1 MAGISS
7 KSAGKLDNRKKFN
20 AGTELNT
27 DFDINLYETNFRS
40 LDPQVGRFWQ
50 IDPYSDIIVE
60 LSPYNFASNN
70 PISRND
76 PLGLKD
82 SIYRKELPAVLI
94 TGKRSM
100 NVPSSFLPYIGF
112 ANGRPYSVAS
122 LNEWPLSFSRNRSND
137 LLDSWEKGLGA
148 ENRLYLPHHSM
159 TRRLKNAWQVHNA
172 RVAFY
177 KKYLTDYKNGKS
189 LKGGSLPGYEG
200 TFGLGGIILAGTD
213 LVEQFVGGFLLDIRV
228 DEKGENLLF
237 ILQNTT
243 GIRSA
248 SYHRNADIERDPNA
262 EFTPEGNLNQIY
274 IWKEPINSKQFYY
287 IEHEDDFGKSR
298 IVK

>member
-82 SIYRKELPAVLI
+82 SINGLKLPLKSRDPTSI
-94 TGKRSM
+94 T
-100 NVPSSFLPYIGF
+100 FLSCISCWVN
-112 ANGRPYSVAS
+112 A
-122 LNEWPLSFSRNRSND
+122 D
-137 LLDSWEKGLGA
+137 LAK
-148 ENRLYLPHHSM
+148 
-159 TRRLKNAWQVHNA
+159 
-172 RVAFY
+172 
-177 KKYLTDYKNGKS
+177 LT
-189 LKGGSLPGYEG
+189 
-200 TFGLGGIILAGTD
+200 
-213 LVEQFVGGFLLDIRV
+213 QFLLHIISPV
-228 DEKGENLLF
+228 F
-237 ILQNTT
+237 VI
-243 GIRSA
+243 
-248 SYHRNADIERDPNA
+248 
-262 EFTPEGNLNQIY
+262 
-274 IWKEPINSKQFYY
+274 
-287 IEHEDDFGKSR
+287 
-298 IVK
+298 